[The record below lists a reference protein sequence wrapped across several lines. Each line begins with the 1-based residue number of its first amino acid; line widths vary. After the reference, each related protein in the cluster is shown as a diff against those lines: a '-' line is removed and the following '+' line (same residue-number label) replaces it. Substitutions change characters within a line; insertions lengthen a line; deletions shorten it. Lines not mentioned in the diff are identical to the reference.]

1 MQIITHHDV
10 SREFRASSA
19 GPLPT
24 ASSTVGVMTS
34 IDPTAAQ
41 IEQVIADSGTNTG
54 PIRMINLLKF
64 REEADYGDLPDPAAG
79 GTSTGREAYARYGE
93 VAISEVQTVGG
104 SQFYAGLADM
114 VVIGPE
120 TESWD
125 LVAIVE
131 YPNRAAFLEMVSKP
145 SYQACVYH
153 RTAGL
158 ADTRI
163 IMTTPL

>member
-1 MQIITHHDV
+1 M
-10 SREFRASSA
+10 A
-19 GPLPT
+19 
-24 ASSTVGVMTS
+24 S
-34 IDPTAAQ
+34 IDPTADQ
-41 IEQVIADSGTNTG
+41 IEQIVADVGTKTG

-64 REEADYGDLPDPAAG
+64 REQADYGDLPDPAEN
-79 GTSTGREAYARYGE
+79 GTSTGAEAYARYGE
-93 VAISEVQTVGG
+93 VAMAEVQNVGG

-114 VVIGPE
+114 TVIGPE
-120 TESWD
+120 SESWD

-131 YPNRAAFLEMVSKP
+131 YPNRAAFLEMVSTP
-145 SYQACVYH
+145 SYQACVFH

>member
-1 MQIITHHDV
+1 M
-10 SREFRASSA
+10 A
-19 GPLPT
+19 
-24 ASSTVGVMTS
+24 S
-34 IDPTAAQ
+34 IDPTADQ
-41 IEQVIADSGTNTG
+41 IEQIIADVSTKTG

-64 REEADYGDLPDPAAG
+64 REQADYGDLPDPAEG
-79 GTSTGREAYARYGE
+79 GTSTGAEAYARYGE
-93 VAISEVQTVGG
+93 VAMAEVQNVGG

-114 VVIGPE
+114 TVIGPE
-120 TESWD
+120 SESWD

-131 YPNRAAFLEMVSKP
+131 YPNRAAFLEMVSTP
-145 SYQACVYH
+145 SYQACVFH

>member
-1 MQIITHHDV
+1 M
-10 SREFRASSA
+10 ASIHPTSA
-19 GPLPT
+19 
-24 ASSTVGVMTS
+24 
-34 IDPTAAQ
+34 Q
-41 IEQVIADSGTNTG
+41 FEQVIADSVTNTG

-64 REEADYGDLPDPAAG
+64 REHADYGDLPDPAQS
-79 GTSTGREAYARYGE
+79 GTSSGADAYARYGE
-93 VAISEVQTVGG
+93 VAMAEVQKVGG
-104 SQFYAGLADM
+104 SQFYAGIADM

-120 TESWD
+120 SESWD

-131 YPNRAAFLEMVSKP
+131 YPNRAAFLEMMSKP
-145 SYQACVYH
+145 SYQACVFH